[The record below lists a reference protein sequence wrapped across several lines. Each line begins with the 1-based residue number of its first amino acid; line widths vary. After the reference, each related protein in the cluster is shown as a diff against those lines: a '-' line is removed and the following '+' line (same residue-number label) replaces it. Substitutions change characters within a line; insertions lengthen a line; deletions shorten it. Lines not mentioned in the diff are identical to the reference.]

1 MAEECRRLAQRLEAG
16 ERKRFESR
24 IAYFCKRLESCLTR
38 AGFRCV
44 NLEGRPIEMGIAA
57 SVLNLDE
64 YSDEDEL
71 IVEQMIE
78 PVIVGPQ
85 GVVRIGKAVAKKAA
99 AE

>member
-1 MAEECRRLAQRLEAG
+1 
-16 ERKRFESR
+16 
-24 IAYFCKRLESCLTR
+24 
-38 AGFRCV
+38 
-44 NLEGRPIEMGIAA
+44 MGIAA